1 MLFLTGASGYIGSR
15 VGERLAGGRRRVR
28 SLTLPDDTVDPGNL
42 FPCQVVRGDLT
53 LPGSFDLYGEGVNA
67 IVHAAA
73 AMPPASAARIRAVN
87 VEGTANVIA
96 FAKRWKIRRLVY
108 LSAAPPRP
116 DADDAYAASKVE
128 AERLVVESGL
138 DYTVLRL
145 ALVYGPGGARPFRS
159 LVSRVRRIPLVY
171 PIAGRGRSRLQPVY
185 IGDVV
190 GAVELVLSTTA
201 AARKTYN
208 VSGGTTV
215 DMRELVDRI
224 AHAEGLHR
232 LRVHLPMALC
242 QLASRTLSR
251 MLPNAAYTPDALLG
265 LAEDADLDHT
275 RFREECGYA
284 PLTLEQGFARVFGG
298 GEAVR

>member
-15 VGERLAGGRRRVR
+15 VGERFAGSSRRVR
-28 SLTLPDDTVDPGNL
+28 SLTLADDPVDPGTI

-53 LPGSFDLYGEGVNA
+53 LPGSFDAYGEGVNA

-145 ALVYGPGGARPFRS
+145 ALVYGPGGARP
-159 LVSRVRRIPLVY
+159 SRRC
-171 PIAGRGRSRLQPVY
+171 SRLPK
-185 IGDVV
+185 
-190 GAVELVLSTTA
+190 A
-201 AARKTYN
+201 
-208 VSGGTTV
+208 
-215 DMRELVDRI
+215 
-224 AHAEGLHR
+224 
-232 LRVHLPMALC
+232 
-242 QLASRTLSR
+242 
-251 MLPNAAYTPDALLG
+251 
-265 LAEDADLDHT
+265 
-275 RFREECGYA
+275 
-284 PLTLEQGFARVFGG
+284 
-298 GEAVR
+298 

>member
-1 MLFLTGASGYIGSR
+1 MR
-15 VGERLAGGRRRVR
+15 VGERLASRNRRVR
-28 SLTLPDDTVDPGNL
+28 CLVLPEDAVDPAHH
-42 FPCQVVRGDLT
+42 FPSQIVRGDLT
-53 LPGSFDLYGEGVNA
+53 LPGSFDAYGEGVNA

-87 VEGTANVIA
+87 LEGTANVIA

-108 LSAAPPRP
+108 LSAAPPRA
-116 DADDAYAASKVE
+116 DAGDAYAESKVE
-128 AERLVVESGL
+128 AERLVMESGL

-159 LVSRVRRIPLVY
+159 LVSRLRRIPLVY
-171 PIAGRGRSRLQPVY
+171 PIAGRGRTRLQPVY

-190 GAVELVLSTTA
+190 SAVELALSTA
-201 AARKTYN
+201 AATRKTYN
-208 VSGGTTV
+208 VSGGTSV

-224 AHAEGLHR
+224 AKAEGLRR

-251 MLPNAAYTPDALLG
+251 LLPNAAYAPDAMLG
-265 LAEDADLDHT
+265 LSEDADLDHT
-275 RFREECGYA
+275 RFREECGYT

>member
-1 MLFLTGASGYIGSR
+1 M
-15 VGERLAGGRRRVR
+15 GERLAGNSRRVR
-28 SLTLPDDTVDPGNL
+28 SLTLADDAVDPGHI

-53 LPGSFDLYGEGVNA
+53 LPGSFDAHGDGVNA

-87 VEGTANVIA
+87 VEGTANMVA
-96 FAKRWKIRRLVY
+96 FARRWKIRRFVY
-108 LSAAPPRP
+108 LSAAPPRA
-116 DADDAYAASKVE
+116 DAGDAYAESKVE

-159 LVSRVRRIPLVY
+159 LVSRLRRIPLVY
-171 PIAGRGRSRLQPVY
+171 PIAGRGRTRLQPVY

-190 GAVELVLSTTA
+190 HAVELVLSTA
-201 AARKTYN
+201 AATRKTYN

-224 AHAEGLHR
+224 AKAEGRRR
-232 LRVHLPMALC
+232 LRVHLPMAVC

-251 MLPNAAYTPDALLG
+251 LLPNAAYTPDAMLG
-265 LAEDADLDHT
+265 LSEDADLDHT

-284 PLTLEQGFARVFGG
+284 PLTIEQGFARVFGG
-298 GEAVR
+298 GEAVK